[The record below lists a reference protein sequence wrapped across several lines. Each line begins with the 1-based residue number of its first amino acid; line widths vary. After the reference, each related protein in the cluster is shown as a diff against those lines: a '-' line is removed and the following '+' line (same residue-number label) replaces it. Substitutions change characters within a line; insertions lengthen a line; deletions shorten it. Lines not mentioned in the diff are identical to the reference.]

1 VKELTETT
9 GWKRFAIF
17 SDSLSSKQSFETGRS
32 QSRPN
37 LFTEIIDRLYDMVSE
52 IVLIWVPSHIGI
64 QGNEKADALAG
75 SATAKPTVD
84 MEIKWELS
92 DAYAHVARYITAKWQ
107 EQWNNG
113 TTGRHRHAVGPVI
126 TRDCRI
132 VYRSRSL
139 EVMAHRLRLGK
150 CGLNAYLHAMDRHDT
165 GLCEKCQ
172 VPETIGHYLLE
183 CESEVTKEIRRKCE
197 ELNVERTLPAILN
210 CTAVLEII
218 HRTNKRR
225 L

>member
-1 VKELTETT
+1 MET
-9 GWKRFAIF
+9 ICYP
-17 SDSLSSKQSFETGRS
+17 DSLSSIQSFETGRS

-37 LFTEIIDRLYDMVSE
+37 LFNEIVDHLYDKDSE
-52 IVLIWVPSHIGI
+52 ISLIWVPSHIGI
-64 QGNEKADALAG
+64 EGNEKADALAG
-75 SATAKPTVD
+75 SATAKPNVD

-92 DAYAHVARYITAKWQ
+92 DSYAHIGRYITALWQ
-107 EQWNNG
+107 GQWNDG
-113 TTGRHRHAVGPVI
+113 TTWRHRHAVGPVI
-126 TRDCRI
+126 MSDSRI

-183 CESEVTKEIRRKCE
+183 CESEVTKGIRRKCE